1 MQRLFGS
8 YTGATDMMTK
18 EQGETLNIGH
28 FCLAIDPNAFGK
40 KVNSRRI
47 WMR

>member
-1 MQRLFGS
+1 MQRPVGL

-28 FCLAIDPNAFGK
+28 FVSPSSERLSG
-40 KVNSRRI
+40 RRFKAI